1 VRIWNNVSTNTRI
14 KVLLL
19 SEFKRVIPRTVVMP
33 FSKAGSFRYGA
44 LHSPVSPMIM
54 YLNRYEYDIVYVV
67 WCSSSNKMSLMDD
80 RLTTALSSTQD
91 RSGRYNSNKQALRYT
106 TLVIASL
113 LVRIRYSSIAAV
125 FWFLFVCFWVIRGL
139 FGRHFVRKYHEVLH
153 YFDKLYVTINI
164 TSS

>member
-1 VRIWNNVSTNTRI
+1 VRIWSNVSTNTRI

-80 RLTTALSSTQD
+80 LLTTALSSTQD
-91 RSGRYNSNKQALRYT
+91 RSGRYNSNKGTAIHDSRDCFVTRSYSLFFHRGGV
-106 TLVIASL
+106 LVPFCL
-113 LVRIRYSSIAAV
+113 LLGHTRA
-125 FWFLFVCFWVIRGL
+125 FWQTFREKI
-139 FGRHFVRKYHEVLH
+139 
-153 YFDKLYVTINI
+153 
-164 TSS
+164 S